1 MPDLVV
7 AGAGMAGL
15 AAAAEARRLG
25 ADPLVVEKLA
35 RPGGSMRLSSGVI
48 WRHREFDRFR
58 EECPGGDERLQRLLF
73 ERLDADLRWLES
85 LGAPVVERDTGNPVT
100 TGTRFDPA
108 GLTAALVE
116 AAGDLLNG
124 RSGGNGGAIVLDDPL
139 GDAPGSLPLVLAT
152 GGFAASR
159 DLLHAHVSPE
169 ADHAFLRAA
178 PGSTGDGL
186 RIGLEAG
193 GHASAGLDEVYA
205 RAMPAPP
212 ARIGAGDLVRLSQL
226 YAQHATVTNER
237 GERYETQTWSE
248 TDMAQWQLR
257 QPRARAWFTV
267 EHDRLGERVRERT
280 VAAMVDAAEA
290 SGAPVRRGDDDVTV
304 ETVAGVTTTLGGL
317 AIDEHARVTRDVFAC
332 GADAGGIAT
341 GGYASGLAAA
351 LVFGRIAARAALGE
365 TP

>member
-15 AAAAEARRLG
+15 AAAAQARRLG
-25 ADPLVVEKLA
+25 ADPLVVEKLSRA
-35 RPGGSMRLSSGVI
+35 GGSMRLSSGVI
-48 WRHREFDRFR
+48 WRHRDFDVFR
-58 EECPGGDERLQRLLF
+58 SECPDGDEPLQRLLF
-73 ERLDADLRWLES
+73 ERLDADLDWLES
-85 LGAPVVERDTGNPVT
+85 LGAPVVDRETGNPVT
-100 TGTRFDPA
+100 TGTRFDPV
-108 GLTAALVE
+108 GLTKALIASV
-116 AAGDLLNG
+116 GDIELE
-124 RSGGNGGAIVLDDPL
+124 DPL
-139 GDAPGSLPLVLAT
+139 GGEPGGIPLVLAT

-169 ADHAFLRAA
+169 ADNAFLRAA

-193 GHASAGLDEVYA
+193 GRTSAGLDQVYA

-212 ARIGAGDLVRLSQL
+212 ARIDEGDLVRLSQL
-226 YAQHATVTNER
+226 YARHATVTNAH
-237 GERYETQTWSE
+237 GERYETRTWSE
-248 TDMAQWQLR
+248 TDVAQWQLR

-267 EHDRLGERVRERT
+267 PIERLAETVRNRT
-280 VAAMVDAAEA
+280 VAEMIDAAEQA
-290 SGAPVRRGDDDVTV
+290 GAPVRRDGEDVTV

-317 AIDEHARVTRDVFAC
+317 AIDEHARVAPGIFAC